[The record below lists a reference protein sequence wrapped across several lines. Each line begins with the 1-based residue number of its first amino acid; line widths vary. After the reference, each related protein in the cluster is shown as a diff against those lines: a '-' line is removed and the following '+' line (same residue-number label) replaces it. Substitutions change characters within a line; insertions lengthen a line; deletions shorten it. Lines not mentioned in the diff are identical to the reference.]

1 MRKILLICGI
11 AVAVVIVG
19 GVIVLA
25 TLDVNQFR
33 GKIQAEL
40 QQQLHRPVTLGN
52 MSLGLFPLAIRAS
65 NVQIGETAAF
75 PTGRPFATVKEIR
88 VSAKLLPLL
97 RKDVQVR
104 SLELE
109 QPAIELVDN
118 AAAHQWNYSDL
129 TGQPP
134 ASSSGTG
141 SGGGGGGSSSMSLSS
156 LEINDGSVAISDL
169 GVPGSR
175 TVYDH
180 INVQLTDFGPGKV
193 FHVKAAAQLPGAK
206 ADSVVLQGS
215 GGPATNNGIPF
226 NGHFSVTD
234 APAAAFARF
243 TGAKLPVDGTLSGG
257 ADIRTTNAVTNVQGN
272 LVLDHASVHGAA
284 IGIPIKVDYKLAN
297 DLRSDVLDAQS
308 ARITAGSVVI
318 DATGRLDNKQHT
330 VNGTAR
336 TTNANVTDLLALA
349 RVLGATKANGSG
361 TLSLNAS
368 FSGPQKGPLNYSGT
382 ASIPNARLT
391 TGSSSGPTT
400 IRNAN
405 VQFNGTNANIS
416 AEGLSSGGLALS
428 NLKTTAA
435 INKGVVTLS
444 PLNAQI
450 FGGSAAGVIT
460 VDTRPDPQALALNL
474 KLDGIDANQL
484 LSATTSVKNTLYGS
498 LVATPNLKLRLYSG
512 TDALARSM
520 NGTLG
525 LNLTKGRLAGV
536 NIMNQLAT
544 IGKFVGY
551 SVNPQNLTTIQK
563 LSGDLA
569 IVNGVASTKNLEL
582 QMDEG
587 SLAATGSMNL
597 ADQTLNMKTTAV
609 ITSSVS
615 QQAGGNRIGGF
626 MQTALANSK
635 GELVIPAI
643 VTGSFAH
650 PHFAPDVEQM
660 AQMKLKNLL
669 PTASSPG
676 KALTN
681 ILGGSKAQPGSQQ
694 PVGNAVGD
702 VLNSIFNKKKK

>member
-1 MRKILLICGI
+1 MAI
-11 AVAVVIVG
+11 VVVIAGALVF
-19 GVIVLA
+19 LA

-33 GKIQAEL
+33 GKIQADL

-52 MSLGLFPLAIRAS
+52 MSLGLFPLAIRAD

-75 PTGRPFATVKEIR
+75 PTGRPFATIKEIR
-88 VSAKLLPLL
+88 VRAELLPLL
-97 RKDVQVR
+97 SKQVR
-104 SLELE
+104 VQSLELQ
-109 QPAIELVDN
+109 QPSIELVQN
-118 AAAHQWNYSDL
+118 PGRQWNYSDL
-129 TGQPP
+129 TGR
-134 ASSSGTG
+134 SSGS
-141 SGGGGGGSSSMSLSS
+141 SGGGGRGTSSTMTLSS
-156 LEINDGSVAISDL
+156 LQINDGSVAISDL
-169 GVPGSR
+169 GVPSSR
-175 TVYDH
+175 AVYDH

-215 GGPATNNGIPF
+215 GGPATDNGVPF
-226 NGHFSVTD
+226 NGHFSLTD

-243 TGAKLPVDGTLSGG
+243 TGANLPVNGTLSGA
-257 ADIRTTNAVTNVQGN
+257 ADIRTANSITTAQGD
-272 LVLDHASVHGAA
+272 LVLDHATVNGAA
-284 IGIPIKVDYKLAN
+284 IGIPIKVDYNIAN
-297 DLRSDVLDAQS
+297 DLNSDVLEAKS
-308 ARITAGSVVI
+308 ARITAGSVVVNST
-318 DATGRLDNKQHT
+318 ARLDNKQHAL
-330 VNGTAR
+330 NGTAQ
-336 TTNANVTDLLALA
+336 TTNANIKDLLALA
-349 RVLGATKANGSG
+349 RVLGVTKANGSG

-382 ASIPNARLT
+382 ASIPNASLT

-405 VQFNGTNANIS
+405 VQFNGATADIS
-416 AEGLSSGGLALS
+416 ADGLSSGGLALS
-428 NLKTTAA
+428 NLRTTAA
-435 INKGVVTLS
+435 MNKGVVTLS

-450 FGGSAAGVIT
+450 FGGSAAGVVT
-460 VDTRPDPQALALNL
+460 VDTNPDPQSLALNL
-474 KLDGIDANQL
+474 KLNGLDANQL

-498 LVATPNLKLRLYSG
+498 LAATPNLRLRLYSG

-520 NGTLG
+520 NGMLG
-525 LNLTKGRLAGV
+525 LNLTNGRLAGV
-536 NIMNQLAT
+536 NIMNELAS

-551 SVNPQNLTTIQK
+551 SINPQNLTTIQK
-563 LSGDLA
+563 LSGDLG
-569 IVNGVASTKNLEL
+569 IVNGVASTRNLEL
-582 QMDEG
+582 QMDGG

-609 ITSSVS
+609 LNSSLS

-676 KALTN
+676 KALSN
-681 ILGGSKAQPGSQQ
+681 ILGGGKAPGGSQQ

-702 VLNSIFNKKKK
+702 VLNSLFKKKK